1 MENNS
6 DFTLLEILK
15 MAKEIVIN
23 EHVDQRAEVH
33 NQWLLDSD
41 LLWKSRKL
49 RLAYPTIP
57 PYPTEIDIVVRA
69 KVLMDFLNSKTVSDN
84 RPTVSQETLLPT
96 TAKVVDTEPQSII
109 EKDPVPMSG
118 NLLSNVEHDNST
130 KLSMLQHFENMKN
143 AWKNQAN

>member
-23 EHVDQRAEVH
+23 EHVDRRAEVH

-49 RLAYPTIP
+49 RLAYPTIL

-69 KVLMDFLNSKTVSDN
+69 KVLMDFLNSHTILDN
-84 RPTVSQETLLPT
+84 KPPVSQETPLPVI
-96 TAKVVDTEPQSII
+96 AEVVDTKPQSII
-109 EKDPVPMSG
+109 EKDPVPVSG
-118 NLLSNVEHDNST
+118 NLLSNVDDNST

-143 AWKNQAN
+143 AWKNQAT

>member
-1 MENNS
+1 MENNL

-23 EHVDQRAEVH
+23 EHVDRRAEVH

-49 RLAYPTIP
+49 RLAYPPIP

-69 KVLMDFLNSKTVSDN
+69 KTLMDFLDLQTVPGKN
-84 RPTVSQETLLPT
+84 QPVAPEILLPET
-96 TAKVVDTEPQSII
+96 VEIVNTEPVSII
-109 EKDPVPMSG
+109 DKDPVAVSG
-118 NLLSNVEHDNST
+118 NLFSNTNEDNSK

>member
-69 KVLMDFLNSKTVSDN
+69 KVLMDFLNSGTHTQQTIHNVDQKEIKEIPITKTNLSPQFPENQYMTVIFSSHFFDN
-84 RPTVSQETLLPT
+84 
-96 TAKVVDTEPQSII
+96 
-109 EKDPVPMSG
+109 
-118 NLLSNVEHDNST
+118 
-130 KLSMLQHFENMKN
+130 
-143 AWKNQAN
+143 

>member
-69 KVLMDFLNSKTVSDN
+69 KVLMDFLNSGTHTQQTIHNVDQKEIKEESIEMVASPDD
-84 RPTVSQETLLPT
+84 LP
-96 TAKVVDTEPQSII
+96 K
-109 EKDPVPMSG
+109 SG
-118 NLLSNVEHDNST
+118 NLFNIT
-130 KLSMLQHFENMKN
+130 KEIK
-143 AWKNQAN
+143 